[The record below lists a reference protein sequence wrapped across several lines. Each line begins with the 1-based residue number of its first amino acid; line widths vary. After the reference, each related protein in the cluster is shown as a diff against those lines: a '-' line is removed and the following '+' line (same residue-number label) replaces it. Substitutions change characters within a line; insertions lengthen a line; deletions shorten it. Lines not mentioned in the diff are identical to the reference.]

1 MSGVD
6 PPNHEEDRYY
16 EEPSTSPPI
25 SCLPPELLIRIF
37 FTFQSL
43 HDAGNFY
50 QWTSILQISQ
60 SWRDLVLGTSSL
72 WGGIMQVYSDR
83 LLHWAVV
90 SLERSGSAKLDV
102 NIYME
107 HSTESICNFILEV
120 LSQIHR
126 IRSLKLTIGAWFGSF
141 DAPKQLRLLH
151 LLESPAPSLEEMFDF
166 IGPDLKALQL
176 QNIFDPAS
184 DASPTSRL
192 GRFQFEK
199 LKSIKLLGE
208 LEARLFDFVT
218 LPPCLVIESR
228 ASGRAALNLVP
239 SLISSRNIEKWPVDY
254 LEIKVENRHVCLRI
268 AEDWSKTDEPM
279 TSAGP
284 DGTQTHVQLDITGV
298 DDHLQLLPVF
308 NLLPIHPI
316 EKVSFVGGYL
326 ELQSTIILD
335 YLAGL
340 ITVRELG
347 IELPFLTTFLAS
359 TTVQVGKLQLLVDEG
374 VLEEPDDVRDTEKRH
389 LAQEIISFHGLQDL
403 KVYGDQQESTKLTS
417 QDART
422 LQTWLEWRKRCDLRL
437 ERLSLSRLITPPI
450 SWLTGVFDGLVGEF
464 QTNDL
469 TEIEDSNPGSGL
481 TQMA

>member
-151 LLESPAPSLEEMFDF
+151 LLESPAPSLEEVQLEGRGLDSFWAQEAHERPLTPIFSGSAPRLRM
-166 IGPDLKALQL
+166 ISLWSLPLSLKGFSCTTLVNLVLGCIEPFAYLIHL
-176 QNIFDPAS
+176 DEVLSILRT
-184 DASPTSRL
+184 SPN
-192 GRFQFEK
+192 
-199 LKSIKLLGE
+199 
-208 LEARLFDFVT
+208 
-218 LPPCLVIESR
+218 IESL
-228 ASGRAALNLVP
+228 AFNHCPFTMSSSSVAITP
-239 SLISSRNIEKWPVDY
+239 ISLPR
-254 LEIKVENRHVCLRI
+254 LR
-268 AEDWSKTDEPM
+268 K
-279 TSAGP
+279 
-284 DGTQTHVQLDITGV
+284 
-298 DDHLQLLPVF
+298 
-308 NLLPIHPI
+308 
-316 EKVSFVGGYL
+316 L
-326 ELQSTIILD
+326 ELHL
-335 YLAGL
+335 LA
-340 ITVRELG
+340 E
-347 IELPFLTTFLAS
+347 AS
-359 TTVQVGKLQLLVDEG
+359 VALLS
-374 VLEEPDDVRDTEKRH
+374 H
-389 LAQEIISFHGLQDL
+389 
-403 KVYGDQQESTKLTS
+403 
-417 QDART
+417 
-422 LQTWLEWRKRCDLRL
+422 
-437 ERLSLSRLITPPI
+437 LSLPSTAHAFFTPSAELYRP
-450 SWLTGVFDGLVGEF
+450 LA
-464 QTNDL
+464 
-469 TEIEDSNPGSGL
+469 DSL
-481 TQMA
+481 